1 VRKRTDG
8 TAARTQ
14 AAALPECPAMNLP
27 SLLLALLVVLP
38 AIGLATWTWFAM
50 SQIEADLLAFEGHQG
65 LDFEI

>member
-1 VRKRTDG
+1 
-8 TAARTQ
+8 
-14 AAALPECPAMNLP
+14 MNLP